1 MDCIFLDCPA
11 TTPGLRHPATN
22 DIIGQHP
29 GFMFGLV
36 LVLIPLALG
45 YVWYRRGLR
54 PKTLDYEVIVSTSL
68 LATASS
74 RVRQELAVSWKG
86 EAVDEPKLIE
96 VMLENTGRE
105 AIVRSEYDVPIT
117 LTVKNGR
124 LLEATVRAPSPVEA
138 AKTDDLVVAE
148 DGVTVRVSPKLLNAN
163 DSFVVQLVVDGFDA
177 RVSVTSRF
185 TGQERVM
192 KSAAL
197 SSPLDEPRW
206 KKTAAIWVA
215 FLVFML
221 VAFFAPAANEATPGS
236 TPAVVVVLLR
246 LLIGGA
252 AAAGLGTFTWF
263 MLGLPANFRAAQR
276 IDKVMRQQTP

>member
-1 MDCIFLDCPA
+1 MDCIFFDCPA
-11 TTPGLRHPATN
+11 ATPEVGHPAAN

-45 YVWYRRGLR
+45 YIWYRRGLR

-74 RVRQELAVSWKG
+74 RVKQELAVSWKG

-96 VMLENTGRE
+96 VLLENTGRE

-117 LTVKNGR
+117 LTVENGR

-148 DGVTVRVSPKLLNAN
+148 DGITVRVSPKLLNAK
-163 DSFVVQLVVDGFDA
+163 DSFVVQLVVDGFGA
-177 RVSVTSRF
+177 RVGVTSRF
-185 TGQERVM
+185 TGQDRSM
-192 KSAAL
+192 KSTAL
-197 SSPLDEPRW
+197 SSPLDAPQW
-206 KKTAAIWVA
+206 KKMAVIWVA

-221 VAFFAPAANEATPGS
+221 VTFFVPAANEDTPGS
-236 TPAVVVVLLR
+236 TPAAVVVLLR
-246 LLIGGA
+246 LLIGGM
-252 AAAGLGTFTWF
+252 AAAGLSALTWF
-263 MLGLPANFRAAQR
+263 LLSLPADFQAAR
-276 IDKVMRQQTP
+276 RMDKAVRQKTP